1 MPSALGKP
9 SSSWREQS
17 FWSKV
22 GVIACLA
29 LLMMIPGYSDAAGL
43 SWGSSGRKRVFSP
56 GFVVLCV
63 FVAVAELIVLN
74 HFYGARVR

>member
-9 SSSWREQS
+9 STSWREQS

-22 GVIACLA
+22 GVIAWLA

-43 SWGSSGRKRVFSP
+43 SLGSSGRKRVFSP
-56 GFVVLCV
+56 GFVVLCTI
-63 FVAVAELIVLN
+63 VAVVELIVLN
-74 HFYGARVR
+74 HFYGVHG

>member
-1 MPSALGKP
+1 MTA
-9 SSSWREQS
+9 WRNQS

-29 LLMMIPGYSDAAGL
+29 FLMMIPSFSDAAGL

-56 GFVVLCV
+56 GFIMLCV
-63 FVAVAELIVLN
+63 FVTVFELIALN
-74 HFYGARVR
+74 HFYGVRMR

>member
-9 SSSWREQS
+9 STSGREQS

-29 LLMMIPGYSDAAGL
+29 LLMIIPSYSDAAGL
-43 SWGSSGRKRVFSP
+43 SWGSSDRNCVFSP
-56 GFVVLCV
+56 GFVVLCTI
-63 FVAVAELIVLN
+63 VAVVELIALS
-74 HFYGARVR
+74 HCYDARG

>member
-1 MPSALGKP
+1 MTA
-9 SSSWREQS
+9 WREQS

-29 LLMMIPGYSDAAGL
+29 VLMMIPGYSDAAGL

-63 FVAVAELIVLN
+63 FVGVFELIVLN
-74 HFYGARVR
+74 QLYGA

>member
-1 MPSALGKP
+1 MTA
-9 SSSWREQS
+9 WREQS

-22 GVIACLA
+22 GVLAWLA

-43 SWGSSGRKRVFSP
+43 SWSSSGRKRVFSP

-63 FVAVAELIVLN
+63 FVAVVELIALN
-74 HFYGARVR
+74 QLFGA

>member
-9 SSSWREQS
+9 STSWREQS

-22 GVIACLA
+22 GVIACIA
-29 LLMMIPGYSDAAGL
+29 LLMMLPGYSDAVGL
-43 SWGSSGRKRVFSP
+43 SWGSSVRKRVFSP

-63 FVAVAELIVLN
+63 FVAVVELIALN
-74 HFYGARVR
+74 HFYGVRVR

>member
-1 MPSALGKP
+1 MTT
-9 SSSWREQS
+9 WREQS

-43 SWGSSGRKRVFSP
+43 SWGSSGRKRLFSP

-63 FVAVAELIVLN
+63 FVAVVELIVLN
-74 HFYGARVR
+74 HFYSARR

>member
-9 SSSWREQS
+9 STSWREQS

-29 LLMMIPGYSDAAGL
+29 FLMMIPGYSDAAGL

-63 FVAVAELIVLN
+63 FVGVFELIVLN
-74 HFYGARVR
+74 QLYGA